1 MTSEHAC
8 SFQGQQQLCVRGDFC
23 KQQWESEWLQVIE
36 IKCESNWCRDGGKL
50 ELVSYPIYGRVW
62 DVLSGTL
69 TLNLIFFFKKEIDFC
84 SLINE
89 CLICYWLLCK
99 YTGLDK
105 MSLGA
110 HEMWT
115 ERLRRRNTQCSGK
128 MSFIDRSSLRD
139 VYGPWCRKRREEWQG
154 AMSHGPW
161 RTQWDIGCLFS

>member
-1 MTSEHAC
+1 MQSGIRAC
-8 SFQGQQQLCVRGDFC
+8 LFLSGSASSCACGVDFC
-23 KQQWESEWLQVIE
+23 KQQRESEWLQVIE

-69 TLNLIFFFKKEIDFC
+69 TLNLIFFLKKEIDFC

-99 YTGLDK
+99 YTGLGK

-115 ERLRRRNTQCSGK
+115 ERLRRRNTQCSEK
-128 MSFIDRSSLRD
+128 MSFIDLAWGMSVVHGAGRGERND
-139 VYGPWCRKRREEWQG
+139 REQCPTD
-154 AMSHGPW
+154 H
-161 RTQWDIGCLFS
+161 